1 MPLELWG
8 AADTIGLSLPDHPLE
23 YLLLLLYAG
32 LLAYIIYAFRAE
44 SRKFDRREWSFFAL
58 LSVAG
63 FLTSQLLPIP
73 LSFENQLAPV
83 AAAQNP
89 MTALVPFT
97 AVPLLLAAATLNPLA
112 ALGVGLFTGLG
123 TMLGQTHQIYA
134 IFHGG
139 FTAVLASFF
148 LRQHYQGRLFR
159 WLRLPVVGGSLSL
172 VALAVPV
179 GLATFVGAVGIV
191 STLTAVDLA
200 ISTATANLLPLLLEG
215 LLGGIIVMLI
225 LLGIPQLVPPARPL
239 TPTPWQ
245 RSLRYR
251 LLTNFVLFVGL
262 ALILMVFVVY
272 NVAVN
277 VSTRLV
283 VNQMAHDA
291 QTVSTQVP
299 DFRANLQNLLTLYN
313 DDEQLLAAD
322 TAESQKVLQQLFR
335 VNPFYRRIL
344 LVNEDQTISA
354 FYPEDVTQVTLS
366 DREKVAV
373 AAALQSNRAETTT
386 APSANDE
393 YVLSFVAPVL
403 SATGEP
409 AAALVG
415 RVPYLSLNGLIVGMD
430 GTVGRGT
437 GFILDENEQ
446 IVAHADPMQLLQTW
460 RLPDEIGREIIT
472 GETAPGVAY
481 QGREGQTNAREL
493 VYFVRGETHPWTVVM
508 TAPYETVLE
517 LAVSI
522 GVPLAVVML
531 LITAVFYAIFALM
544 GRDITRPITELVN
557 ASETLAAGGA
567 WRPETVE
574 QRDDEIGQ
582 LTKAFAHM
590 QRSIRQRLN
599 ELSLLLG
606 VSHDVSASIDMNQ
619 GMPAILRGA
628 VRGTGA
634 AGARAVVTSPSG
646 GYPVTYGEGAAADD
660 MASLDRPIR
669 KALRHK
675 LELLLET
682 PQEIR
687 AVLQLDEKADLP
699 VAALL
704 ALPLS
709 AKDRF
714 QGVVWLG
721 YRSPHA
727 FDTTEHNLLKTL
739 AGQAAVLVDNARLYA
754 TAESGRRRLSAVLE
768 STSDAV
774 IVTDR
779 TQRILLVNRATEQ
792 LFNLKASEVNG
803 RPVADVLTITPLV
816 EALTSQNE
824 QQPNREIP
832 LGDGR
837 IFYTS
842 TSTIIGSDGQVMGRV
857 AVLHDISH
865 LKEIDAMK
873 SDFVSTVSHDLRS
886 PLTFM
891 RGYATML
898 PMVGELNEKQQDYV
912 DKIMGGIDQ
921 MAKLVNDL
929 LDLGR
934 IESGVKLRNQA
945 IEVEPLLAD
954 LATEF
959 WQHAHLSGIK
969 LEVGVEPKE
978 MVMIADKPLLRQALT
993 NLLTNAIKYA
1003 PDSGVMKLCAE
1014 RKNGEVI
1021 FSVADNGPGIPEQD
1035 QMRLFERFYR
1045 VKERGTEKVKGSGLG
1060 LAIVKS
1066 IAERHGGRAWVQSKR
1081 GQGSTFYIAIPLN
1094 LNGYDTTDE

>member
-8 AADTIGLSLPDHPLE
+8 ASGAIRLSLPDHPLE
-23 YLLLLLYAG
+23 YLLLLLYVG
-32 LLAYIIYAFRAE
+32 LLAYILYALPVE
-44 SRKFDRREWSFFAL
+44 YRKFSRRDWALGAL
-58 LSVAG
+58 LSFAG
-63 FLTSQLLPIP
+63 LFVSQLFPIP
-73 LSFENQLAPV
+73 VAFENQLAPA

-89 MTALVPFT
+89 VTALVPFT
-97 AVPLLLAAATLNPLA
+97 AVPLLLAAAVLNPVA
-112 ALGVGLFTGLG
+112 ALVVGLFTGLG
-123 TMLGQTHQIYA
+123 TALGQTHQIFA

-139 FTAVLASFF
+139 MTAVLASVF

-159 WLRLPVVGGSLSL
+159 WLRQPVVTGPLSL
-172 VALAVPV
+172 VVMALPV
-179 GLATFVGAVGIV
+179 GLAAFVGAAGLV

-200 ISTATANLLPLLLEG
+200 ISTATANLLPLFLEG
-215 LLGGIIVMLI
+215 LLGGIIVRLV
-225 LLGIPQLVPPARPL
+225 LLGLPQLIPPAKPL
-239 TPTPWQ
+239 IPTPWQ

-251 LLTNFVLFVGL
+251 LLANFVLFVALVL
-262 ALILMVFVVY
+262 ALMVFVVY

-291 QTVSTQVP
+291 QTVSAQIP

-313 DDEQLLAAD
+313 NDDQLLMENPAD
-322 TAESQKVLQQLFR
+322 SEKVLQQLFR

-344 LVNEDQTISA
+344 LVNADQTITA

-373 AAALQSNRAETTT
+373 AAALQANQSETAT
-386 APSANDE
+386 ASSAGDE
-393 YVLSFVAPVL
+393 YVLSFVVPVL
-403 SATGEP
+403 SASGEP

-415 RVPYLSLNGLIVGMD
+415 RVPSLSLNDLIVGME
-430 GTVGRGT
+430 GTVGRGA
-437 GFILDENEQ
+437 GFVLDENEQ
-446 IVAHADPMQLLQTW
+446 IVAHAEAAQLLQTW
-460 RLPDEIGREIIT
+460 RLPEQIDRQIVT
-472 GETAPGVAY
+472 GETPPGVAY

-493 VYFVRGETHPWTVVM
+493 VYFVRGETHPWTVVV
-508 TAPYETVLE
+508 TAPYETVLN

-522 GVPLAVVML
+522 GVPLAVVMVV
-531 LITAVFYAIFALM
+531 ITAVFYIIFALM

-557 ASETLAAGGA
+557 ASETLAAGGN
-567 WRPETVE
+567 WRPETAD

-590 QRSIRQRLN
+590 QRSIKQRLN

-606 VSHDVSASIDMNQ
+606 VSHDVSASLDISQ
-619 GMPAILRGA
+619 GLPAILRGA

-634 AGARAVVTSPSG
+634 SGARAVVTAPSG
-646 GYPVTYGEGAAADD
+646 GYPLTYGEGAGADTMAA
-660 MASLDRPIR
+660 LDRPIR
-669 KALRHK
+669 KALRRK
-675 LELLLET
+675 TELLLET
-682 PQEIR
+682 PAEIR
-687 AVLQLDEKADLP
+687 AALQLDDDVDLP
-699 VAALL
+699 VSALL
-704 ALPLS
+704 ALPLN

-714 QGVVWLG
+714 QGVLWLG
-721 YRSPHA
+721 YRSPHS
-727 FDTTEHNLLKTL
+727 FDSTEHNLLKTL

-779 TQRILLVNRATEQ
+779 TQRILLVNRAAEL
-792 LFNLKASEVNG
+792 LFELKASEVNG
-803 RPVADVLTITPLV
+803 RPIADVFTIEPLV
-816 EALTSQNE
+816 AVLSNQGE

-832 LGDGR
+832 LADGR
-837 IFYTS
+837 VYYTS
-842 TSTIIGSDGQVMGRV
+842 TSTIIGGDGQVMGRV

-898 PMVGELNEKQQDYV
+898 PMVGDLNDKQQDYV

-978 MVMIADKPLLRQALT
+978 LVLIADKPLLRQALT

-1003 PDSGVMKLCAE
+1003 PDSGAMKLSAE
-1014 RKNGEVI
+1014 RANAEVV
-1021 FSVADNGPGIPEQD
+1021 FSVADHGPGIPEQD

-1094 LNGYDTTDE
+1094 LNGYEE

>member
-8 AADTIGLSLPDHPLE
+8 AAGTTGLSWPDHPLE

-32 LLAYIIYAFRAE
+32 LLAYIVYAYRAHVSE
-44 SRKFDRREWSFFAL
+44 FNSREWGLFAG
-58 LSVAG
+58 LSVIG
-63 FLTSQLLPIP
+63 LLTSQLFPIP

-83 AAAQNP
+83 AVAQNP
-89 MTALVPFT
+89 MTVLAPFT
-97 AVPLLLAAATLNPLA
+97 AVPLLLAAASLNPLA
-112 ALGVGLFTGLG
+112 ALGVGLVTGLG
-123 TMLGQTHQIYA
+123 TALGQTHQVYA

-139 FTAVLASFF
+139 FTAVLAYFL
-148 LRQHYQGRLFR
+148 LRQNYQGRLFR
-159 WLRLPVVGGSLSL
+159 WLRLPVVAGPLSMA
-172 VALAVPV
+172 ALAIPI
-179 GLATFVGAVGIV
+179 GLATFVEAVGVV

-215 LLGGIIVMLI
+215 VLGGVIVMLI
-225 LLGIPQLVPPARPL
+225 LLGVPQLAPPPRPL
-239 TPTPWQ
+239 RPTPWQ
-245 RSLRYR
+245 RSLRNR

-262 ALILMVFVVY
+262 VLILMVFVVY

-291 QTVSTQVP
+291 QTVSSQIP
-299 DFRANLQNLLTLYN
+299 DFRANLQNLLALYN
-313 DDEQLLAAD
+313 DDAQLLVD
-322 TAESQKVLQQLFR
+322 DSAESEKVLQQLFR

-344 LVNEDQTISA
+344 LVNADQTISA
-354 FYPEDVTQVTLS
+354 FYPEDVDQVTLS

-373 AAALQSNRAETTT
+373 AAALQGNQAETTT
-386 APSANDE
+386 APSPNDE
-393 YVLSFVAPVL
+393 YVLSFVVPVL
-403 SATGEP
+403 SPTGEP
-409 AAALVG
+409 GAALVG
-415 RVPYLSLNGLIVGMD
+415 RVPSLSLNDLIIGLK
-430 GTVGRGT
+430 GTVGRGA

-446 IVAHADPMQLLQTW
+446 VVAHADPNQLLRTW
-460 RLPDEIGREIIT
+460 RLPDEIGREIVT
-472 GETAPGVAY
+472 SETAPGVAY

-493 VYFVRGETHPWTVVM
+493 VYFIRGETHPWTVVV
-508 TAPYETVLE
+508 TAPYESVLN
-517 LAVSI
+517 LAVGI
-522 GVPLAVVML
+522 GVPLALAMVV
-531 LITAVFYAIFALM
+531 ITAVFYIIFALM
-544 GRDITRPITELVN
+544 GRDITQPITELVN
-557 ASETLAAGGA
+557 ASETLAAGGN
-567 WRPETVE
+567 WRPEIIE

-590 QRSIRQRLN
+590 QRSIKQRLN

-606 VSHDVSASIDMNQ
+606 VSHDVSASIDITQ

-628 VRGTGA
+628 VRGSGA
-634 AGARAVVTSPSG
+634 AGARAVITSPSG
-646 GYPVTYGEGAAADD
+646 GHPVTFGEGAAVED
-660 MASLDRPIR
+660 MAVLDRPIR
-669 KALRHK
+669 KALRRAS
-675 LELLLET
+675 ELLLET

-687 AVLQLDEKADLP
+687 TTLQLDEKADLP

-704 ALPLS
+704 ALPLY
-709 AKDRF
+709 AKERF
-714 QGVVWLG
+714 QGVLWLG

-727 FDTTEHNLLKTL
+727 FDSTERSLLKTL

-792 LFNLKASEVNG
+792 LFQLKASEVNG
-803 RPVADVLTITPLV
+803 RPVADVIPVQSLV
-816 EALTSQNE
+816 DALTNQFD
-824 QQPNREIP
+824 QQPSREIP
-832 LGDGR
+832 LEDGR
-837 IFYTS
+837 VFYTS
-842 TSTIIGSDGQVMGRV
+842 TSTIIGNDGQVMGRV

-898 PMVGELNEKQQDYV
+898 PMVGELNDKQQDYV

-934 IESGVKLRNQA
+934 IESGVKLRNQT

-954 LATEF
+954 LATEY
-959 WQHAHLSGIK
+959 WQHAHLNGIK

-978 MVMIADKPLLRQALT
+978 LVLVADKPLLRQALT

-1003 PDSGVMKLCAE
+1003 PDSGDMKLCAE
-1014 RKNGEVI
+1014 RVNNEVV
-1021 FSVADNGPGIPEQD
+1021 FSVADHGPGIPEQD

-1066 IAERHGGRAWVQSKR
+1066 IAERHGGRAWCQSKR
-1081 GQGSTFYIAIPLN
+1081 GQGSTFYIAIPIN
-1094 LNGYDTTDE
+1094 LNGYEE

>member
-1 MPLELWG
+1 LFVV
-8 AADTIGLSLPDHPLE
+8 LSA
-23 YLLLLLYAG
+23 AG
-32 LLAYIIYAFRAE
+32 LI
-44 SRKFDRREWSFFAL
+44 
-58 LSVAG
+58 
-63 FLTSQLLPIP
+63 TSQLFPIP
-73 LSFENQLAPV
+73 LFFENQLAPA

-89 MTALVPFT
+89 MTVLAPFT
-97 AVPLLLAAATLNPLA
+97 AVPLLLAAASLNPLA
-112 ALGVGLFTGLG
+112 VLGVGLFTGLG
-123 TMLGQTHQIYA
+123 TALGQTHELLA

-139 FTAVLASFF
+139 FTAVLAYGL

-159 WLRLPVVGGSLSL
+159 WLRLPVVSGPLSL
-172 VALAVPV
+172 VALAIPV
-179 GLATFVGAVGIV
+179 GLAAFVGAAGLV

-200 ISTATANLLPLLLEG
+200 ISTATANVLPLLLEG
-215 LLGGIIVMLI
+215 LLGGVIVMLI
-225 LLGIPQLVPPARPL
+225 LLGVPQLAPTPRPL

-262 ALILMVFVVY
+262 VLILMVFVVY
-272 NVAVN
+272 NVAVT

-291 QTVSTQVP
+291 QTVSAQIP
-299 DFRANLQNLLTLYN
+299 DFRANLQNLLALYN
-313 DDEQLLAAD
+313 DNDQLLVDDA
-322 TAESQKVLQQLFR
+322 AESEKVLQQLFR

-344 LVNEDQTISA
+344 LVNADQTVTA
-354 FYPEDVTQVTLS
+354 FYPPDAPQVTLS

-373 AAALQSNRAETTT
+373 AAALQSNQAETTT

-393 YVLSFVAPVL
+393 YVLSFVVPVL
-403 SATGEP
+403 SAAGEP
-409 AAALVG
+409 AAVLVG
-415 RVPYLSLNGLIVGMD
+415 RVPSLSLNDLIVGLE
-430 GTVGRGT
+430 GTVGRGA
-437 GFILDENEQ
+437 GFILDENGQ
-446 IVAHADPMQLLQTW
+446 IVAHANPGQLLRTW
-460 RLPDEIGREIIT
+460 RLPEEIGRQIVT
-472 GETAPGVAY
+472 GETAPGTAY

-493 VYFVRGETHPWTVVM
+493 VYFIRGETHPWTVVV
-508 TAPYETVLE
+508 TAPYETVLS

-522 GVPLAVVML
+522 GVPLALAMM

-544 GRDITRPITELVN
+544 GRDITRPITELVS
-557 ASETLAAGGA
+557 ASETLAAGGN
-567 WRPETVE
+567 WRPETIE
-574 QRDDEIGQ
+574 ERDDEIGQ

-590 QRSIRQRLN
+590 QRSIKQRLN

-606 VSHDVSASIDMNQ
+606 VSHDVSTSIDISQ

-628 VRGTGA
+628 IRGSGA
-634 AGARAVVTSPSG
+634 AGARAVITSPSG
-646 GYPVTYGEGAAADD
+646 GYPLTYGEGAAVEE
-660 MASLDRPIR
+660 MAALDRPIR
-669 KALRHK
+669 KALRRSA
-675 LELLLET
+675 ELLLET

-687 AVLQLDEKADLP
+687 AALQLAETADLP

-704 ALPLS
+704 ALPLY
-709 AKDRF
+709 AKERF
-714 QGVVWLG
+714 QGVLWLG
-721 YRSPHA
+721 YRSPHT
-727 FDTTEHNLLKTL
+727 FDATERSLLKTL

-792 LFNLKASEVNG
+792 LFQLKASEVNG
-803 RPVADVLTITPLV
+803 RPVADVIPVPSLV
-816 EALTSQNE
+816 DALTNKSE
-824 QQPNREIP
+824 QQPNREVP
-832 LGDGR
+832 LADGR
-837 IFYTS
+837 VFYTS
-842 TSTIIGSDGQVMGRV
+842 TSTIIGSDSQVMGRV

-898 PMVGELNEKQQDYV
+898 PMVGELNDKQQDYV

-959 WQHAHLSGIK
+959 WQHAHLNGIK

-978 MVMIADKPLLRQALT
+978 LVLIADKPLLRQALT

-1003 PDSGVMKLCAE
+1003 PDSGDMKLCAE
-1014 RKNGEVI
+1014 RLAEEVV
-1021 FSVADNGPGIPEQD
+1021 FSVADHGPGIPEQD

-1081 GQGSTFYIAIPLN
+1081 GQGSTFYIAIPVN
-1094 LNGYDTTDE
+1094 LNGYEE